1 MTISTSWTVSIGTKG
16 SFTDFSSRT
25 AGLSI
30 EQRLERGALGY
41 GNAEITLRNNDG
53 ELTPTAG
60 GTYDSVD
67 WFSQLVRISATVT
80 DGTSSE
86 TVPVF
91 TGTIDVFDI
100 FDDGV
105 TSNVQILCK
114 DFLAV
119 SGRSRTPDFSSWSST
134 FTTTAEGAFNLTY
147 LGYPGAG
154 LPGVELASFGGTDP
168 RVVSS
173 SINFGS
179 FGGYRIPVETATV
192 AETVN
197 NSILPVEICHAWP
210 TEIQFAGEP
219 GASYDP
225 DYQVFFSSED
235 LNRTRTG
242 GFPTPPP
249 KVSPITFEFVE
260 NPTGTQLTTNR
271 IRTGYNAD
279 QMRNYADFQ
288 GSYSGATKQNASSSS
303 SISKYGESAVAFLVA
318 ATDSDAKTLEA
329 ATRWANRFD
338 DIGYGVDRITLKAS
352 TVSGQCADPA
362 YESFADLLDI
372 RSGLWNVATVEYT
385 PTGASSALTDVCV
398 LYGRTI
404 NATPLDTTITC
415 ELVPASNYQTF
426 QLDSNTLG
434 VLDTNRLG

>member
-25 AGLSI
+25 AGLNVT
-30 EQRLERGALGY
+30 QRLQRGALGY
-41 GNAEITLRNNDG
+41 GNAAITLRNNDG
-53 ELTPTAG
+53 ELTPNAG

-67 WFSQLVRISATVT
+67 WFSQLVRITATVT

-91 TGTIDVFDI
+91 TGTIEEFDVL
-100 FDDGV
+100 DDGV
-105 TSNVQILCK
+105 TSNVTISCL
-114 DFLAV
+114 DFMAI
-119 SGRSRTPDFSSWSST
+119 SGRVPAADIGAYYGTGT
-134 FTTTAEGAFNLTY
+134 LTASGAFRTMY
-147 LGYPGAG
+147 HGSPGG
-154 LPGVELASFGGTDP
+154 LVPGVELGLYGGTTA
-168 RVVSS
+168 RVSTPALS
-173 SINFGS
+173 NAETQQ
-179 FGGYRIPVETATV
+179 YYIPLANATV
-192 AETVN
+192 GEVVN
-197 NSILPVEICHAWP
+197 NSILPVEMCHAWP
-210 TEIQFAGEP
+210 TEMVFSGEP
-219 GASYDP
+219 GAIYDP
-225 DYQVFFSSED
+225 DYVVFFSAVGM
-235 LNRTRTG
+235 NRTSTSTSDKRA
-242 GFPTPPP
+242 
-249 KVSPITFEFVE
+249 PIEFEFVE
-260 NPTGTQLTTNR
+260 SPTGTQLTTNR
-271 IRTGYNAD
+271 IRTGYNFK
-279 QMRNYADFQ
+279 QMRNYADFE
-288 GSYSGATKQNASSSS
+288 GTFTGATKQTAESSS
-303 SISKYGESAVAFLVA
+303 SISKYGQSAVGFRNA
-318 ATDSDAKTLEA
+318 ATYTDTQSLEA

-338 DIGYGVDRITLKAS
+338 DVGYAVDRITLKAS

-362 YESFADLLDI
+362 YERFADLLDI